1 MKQSLSLSEKF
12 QACACG
18 SSKCSSNG
26 KSVSKPSKKVERS
39 KKEDQFINLELK
51 LLSKVSELH
60 ETGSNDAP
68 QSNGGLFLCY
78 LLGFHLPVSR
88 KIGKDVSIK

>member
-12 QACACG
+12 QACTCS

-39 KKEDQFINLELK
+39 KKEDQFTNLELK

-60 ETGSNDAP
+60 EIGSNDAP
-68 QSNGGLFLCY
+68 RSNVLSLFLCY
-78 LLGFHLPVSR
+78 LLGFHLPVSGNV
-88 KIGKDVSIK
+88 GKDV